1 MFDLVCFFLSLFLPP
16 IETNLGE
23 PPLRVRWNTVV
34 VIEGVLPVLSG
45 SLMMTVRSL
54 QVAIKGR
61 IQNSASRLYITV
73 TECALKRPEL
83 ITVHLTWQ
91 HFIGEKKKR
100 EVENLE
106 YRKVFSFRLKEN
118 EAPAVCR
125 ADRDAD
131 VAPLVCATLSTLM
144 NSLLLLTD
152 PRGRHCPDR
161 AHV

>member
-1 MFDLVCFFLSLFLPP
+1 M
-16 IETNLGE
+16 
-23 PPLRVRWNTVV
+23 
-34 VIEGVLPVLSG
+34 LSG

-91 HFIGEKKKR
+91 YFIAEKKTR
-100 EVENLE
+100 EVKNLE

-131 VAPLVCATLSTLM
+131 APLVCATLSTLM